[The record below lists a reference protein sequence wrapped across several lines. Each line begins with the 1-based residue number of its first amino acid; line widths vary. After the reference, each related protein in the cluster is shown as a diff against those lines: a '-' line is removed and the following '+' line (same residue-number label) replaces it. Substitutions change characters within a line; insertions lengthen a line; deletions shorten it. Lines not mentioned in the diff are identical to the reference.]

1 MAGYFHVHVHHGG
14 RFRSGRG
21 DYVGKVC
28 TLQCDPDKWSYWE
41 ILDILKEE
49 LRYIDIE
56 SLWFYNGNEDHP
68 SGLTVIKDDQ
78 GATKMINIA
87 RVDGYAELFVIHK
100 VSQPF
105 IDLDNDDEG
114 GPAEGVGVGKSVDAG
129 GVGVGQYVDA
139 WGVGVGQTVG
149 AEGVGL
155 DQGMSEGV
163 GPGLCKGVGP
173 GLGKD
178 VVAGNRSD
186 EESESS
192 EDDDSQ
198 DEDVVI
204 TDESETTETDDDDL
218 TDEENGGNS
227 DDSALNIRF
236 HDSEEEQYLK
246 YGFDGVNV
254 ECFGHGFEPVNGD
267 DYVEV
272 DFPNAT
278 EPVQTEAGTEAPRS
292 ASTEVAA
299 ESEIQAKKRGRPKR
313 NPTTSVNDKNS
324 EVRAPKKRG
333 RPKKSSQPAS
343 NTSLV
348 NFDESQHSGNDSLT
362 ESHGAAAAN
371 LDDPHGL
378 SYSEYGSEELDSGG
392 DSDEDNVVKRRK
404 LPTFQMPKKMTDYK

>member
-68 SGLTVIKDDQ
+68 SGLTEIKDDK
-78 GATKMINIA
+78 GAKEMINIT

-100 VSQPF
+100 VSQPY

-114 GPAEGVGVGKSVDAG
+114 GPAEGVGVGKSFDAG

-139 WGVGVGQTVG
+139 GGVGLGQTIS

-173 GLGKD
+173 G
-178 VVAGNRSD
+178 NRSD

-192 EDDDSQ
+192 EDDDNQ

-204 TDESETTETDDDDL
+204 TDDSETTETDDDDL
-218 TDEENGGNS
+218 TDEENENNGGNS

-236 HDSEEEQYLK
+236 HDSEEEQYIK

-267 DYVEV
+267 DYAEV

-292 ASTEVAA
+292 AYTEVAG
-299 ESEIQAKKRGRPKR
+299 EPEIQAKKRGRPKR
-313 NPTTSVNDKNS
+313 NPIASVKDKNS

-348 NFDESQHSGNDSLT
+348 NFMRVNTLE
-362 ESHGAAAAN
+362 
-371 LDDPHGL
+371 
-378 SYSEYGSEELDSGG
+378 
-392 DSDEDNVVKRRK
+392 
-404 LPTFQMPKKMTDYK
+404 MTL

>member
-1 MAGYFHVHVHHGG
+1 MFVGVSSSLKVEDTSLKGVLRVEG

-49 LRYIDIE
+49 MRYIDIE

-68 SGLTVIKDDQ
+68 SGLTEIKDDQ
-78 GATKMINIA
+78 GATEMINIA

-105 IDLDNDDEG
+105 IDLDNYDEG
-114 GPAEGVGVGKSVDAG
+114 GPAEGGV
-129 GVGVGQYVDA
+129 
-139 WGVGVGQTVG
+139 
-149 AEGVGL
+149 EGVGL

-192 EDDDSQ
+192 EDDDNQ

-218 TDEENGGNS
+218 TDEENENNGGNS
-227 DDSALNIRF
+227 EDSALNIRF

-246 YGFDGVNV
+246 YEFDGVNV

-267 DYVEV
+267 DYAEV

-278 EPVQTEAGTEAPRS
+278 EPVQTEDGTEAPRS
-292 ASTEVAA
+292 ASTEVAG
-299 ESEIQAKKRGRPKR
+299 EPEIQAKKRGRPKR
-313 NPTTSVNDKNS
+313 NPTTSVKDKNS

-362 ESHGAAAAN
+362 ESHGAAATK

-378 SYSEYGSEELDSGG
+378 SYSEYGSEELHNGLEMS
-392 DSDEDNVVKRRK
+392 SIR
-404 LPTFQMPKKMTDYK
+404 